1 MLAIAVHGGAGV
13 IPSADLTPQVDAAFR
28 AGLGAALRVGYAVL
42 SGGGSS
48 LDAVTAAVVALEE
61 DPLFNAGRGAVLC
74 ADGGHELDAAIMDGR
89 DLLAGAVAGV
99 RHVRNPVR
107 LARHVMEHTPHVM
120 LAGPGADALAAD
132 AGLESVPNDWFTTE
146 RRRAELD
153 RYRAGLARVGDEA
166 SLGTVGA
173 VALDAH
179 GHLAAAT
186 STGGM
191 TGKRAGRVGDTPI
204 IGAGT
209 YAADDCCAVSATG
222 HGEYFI
228 RAAVAHEIASLMRH
242 RGLGVQQAADA
253 VVHGQLVRLGGS
265 GGVIAVGRDGTI
277 AMPFNSPGMLRGA
290 MDSSG
295 RFETGVLKKVSDT
308 FLRKVV

>member
-13 IPSADLTPQVDAAFR
+13 IPSSELTPQVEAAFR
-28 AGLGAALRVGYAVL
+28 AGLGTALRAGYAVL
-42 SGGGSS
+42 AGGGSS
-48 LDAVTAAVVALEE
+48 LDAVTVAVQVLEE
-61 DPLFNAGRGAVLC
+61 DPLFNAGRGSVLC

-89 DLLAGAVAGV
+89 DLRAGAVAGV
-99 RHVRNPVR
+99 RQVRNPVL
-107 LARHVMEHTPHVM
+107 LARHLLERSPHVM

-132 AGLESVPNDWFTTE
+132 AGLECVPNDWFTTE
-146 RRRAELD
+146 RRRAELE
-153 RYRAGLARVGDEA
+153 RHRAGLARVGDEA

-173 VALDAH
+173 VALDGR

-191 TGKRAGRVGDTPI
+191 TGKRPGRVGDTPI

-222 HGEYFI
+222 HGEFFI
-228 RAAVAHEIASLMRH
+228 RASVAHEVASLMRY
-242 RGLGVQQAADA
+242 RGCDLRAAADE
-253 VVHGQLVRLGGS
+253 VVHRQLVRLGGS
-265 GGVIAVGRDGTI
+265 GGVIAVGRDGSI

-295 RFETGVLKKVSDT
+295 RFETGILK
-308 FLRKVV
+308 

>member
-42 SGGGSS
+42 AGGGSS

-61 DPLFNAGRGAVLC
+61 NPLFNAGRGAVLC

-89 DLLAGAVAGV
+89 DLRAGAVAGV

-173 VALDAH
+173 VALDAQ

-228 RAAVAHEIASLMRH
+228 RAAVAHEIASLMRY
-242 RGLGVQQAADA
+242 RGLGVQQASDE

-308 FLRKVV
+308 FFRKGV

>member
-13 IPSADLTPQVDAAFR
+13 VPAAELTPQLDAAFR
-28 AGLGAALRVGYAVL
+28 TGLGAALRAGYAVL
-42 SGGGSS
+42 EAGGSS
-48 LDAVTAAVVALEE
+48 LDAVTAAVVVLEE

-74 ADGGHELDAAIMDGR
+74 ADGGHELDAAIMDGA
-89 DLLAGAVAGV
+89 DLRAGAVAGL
-99 RHVRNPVR
+99 RRVRNPVL
-107 LARHVMEHTPHVM
+107 LARHLLERSPHVM
-120 LAGPGADALAAD
+120 LAGPGADALAA
-132 AGLESVPNDWFTTE
+132 AEGIECVPNDWFTTE
-146 RRRAELD
+146 RRRAELE
-153 RYRAGLARVGDEA
+153 RHRAGLARVGDEA

-173 VALDAH
+173 VALDGR

-191 TGKRAGRVGDTPI
+191 TGKRPGRVGDTPI

-222 HGEYFI
+222 HGEFFI
-228 RAAVAHEIASLMRH
+228 RAAVAHEIASLVRH
-242 RGLGVQQAADA
+242 RGLGVQAAADD
-253 VVHGQLVRLGGS
+253 VVHRQLVRLGGS
-265 GGVIAVGRDGTI
+265 GGVIAVGRDGSI

-295 RFETGVLKKVSDT
+295 RFETGIL
-308 FLRKVV
+308 

>member
-89 DLLAGAVAGV
+89 DLRAGAVAGV

-132 AGLESVPNDWFTTE
+132 AGLVSMPNDWFTTE

-173 VALDAH
+173 VALDAQ

-242 RGLGVQQAADA
+242 RGLGVQQAADE
-253 VVHGQLVRLGGS
+253 VVHAQLVRLGGS

-308 FLRKVV
+308 FFRKGV

>member
-13 IPSADLTPQVDAAFR
+13 IPSAELTPQVEAAFR
-28 AGLGAALRVGYAVL
+28 AGLGTALRAGYAVL
-42 SGGGSS
+42 AGGGSS
-48 LDAVTAAVVALEE
+48 LDAVTVAVQVLEE
-61 DPLFNAGRGAVLC
+61 DPLFNAGRGSVLC

-89 DLLAGAVAGV
+89 DLRAGAVAGV
-99 RHVRNPVR
+99 RQVRNPVL
-107 LARHVMEHTPHVM
+107 LARHLLERSPHVM

-132 AGLESVPNDWFTTE
+132 AGLECVPNDWFTTE
-146 RRRAELD
+146 RRRAELE
-153 RYRAGLARVGDEA
+153 RHRAGLARVGDEA

-173 VALDAH
+173 VALDGR

-191 TGKRAGRVGDTPI
+191 TGKRPGRVGDTPI

-222 HGEYFI
+222 HGEFFI
-228 RAAVAHEIASLMRH
+228 RASAAHEVASLMRY
-242 RGLGVQQAADA
+242 RGCDLRAAADE
-253 VVHGQLVRLGGS
+253 VVHRQLVRLGGS
-265 GGVIAVGRDGTI
+265 GGVIAVGRDGSI

-295 RFETGVLKKVSDT
+295 RFETGILK
-308 FLRKVV
+308 

>member
-13 IPSADLTPQVDAAFR
+13 VPAAELTPQLDAAFR
-28 AGLGAALRVGYAVL
+28 TGLGAALRAGYAVL
-42 SGGGSS
+42 EAGGSS
-48 LDAVTAAVVALEE
+48 LDAVTAAVVVLEE

-74 ADGGHELDAAIMDGR
+74 ADGGHELDAAIMDGA
-89 DLLAGAVAGV
+89 DLRAGAVAGL
-99 RHVRNPVR
+99 RRVRNPVL
-107 LARHVMEHTPHVM
+107 LARHLLERSPHVM
-120 LAGPGADALAAD
+120 LAGPGADALAA
-132 AGLESVPNDWFTTE
+132 AEGIECVPNDWFTTE
-146 RRRAELD
+146 RRRAELE
-153 RYRAGLARVGDEA
+153 RHRAGLARVGDEA

-173 VALDAH
+173 VALDGR

-191 TGKRAGRVGDTPI
+191 TGKRPGRVGDTPI

-222 HGEYFI
+222 HGEFFI
-228 RAAVAHEIASLMRH
+228 RAAVAHEIASLVRH
-242 RGLGVQQAADA
+242 RRLGVQAAADD
-253 VVHGQLVRLGGS
+253 VVHRQLVRLGGS
-265 GGVIAVGRDGTI
+265 GGVIAVGRDGSI

-295 RFETGVLKKVSDT
+295 RFETGI
-308 FLRKVV
+308 LR

>member
-13 IPSADLTPQVDAAFR
+13 VPAAELTPQLDAAFR
-28 AGLGAALRVGYAVL
+28 TGLGAALRAGYAVL
-42 SGGGSS
+42 EAGGSS
-48 LDAVTAAVVALEE
+48 LDAVTAAVVVLEE

-74 ADGGHELDAAIMDGR
+74 ADGGHELDAAIMDGA
-89 DLLAGAVAGV
+89 DLRAGAVAGL
-99 RHVRNPVR
+99 RRVRNPVL
-107 LARHVMEHTPHVM
+107 LARHLLERSPHVM
-120 LAGPGADALAAD
+120 LAGPGADALAA
-132 AGLESVPNDWFTTE
+132 AEGIECVPNDWFTTE
-146 RRRAELD
+146 RRRAELE
-153 RYRAGLARVGDEA
+153 RHRAGLARVGDEA

-173 VALDAH
+173 VALDGR

-191 TGKRAGRVGDTPI
+191 TGKRPGRVGDTPI

-222 HGEYFI
+222 HGEFFI
-228 RAAVAHEIASLMRH
+228 RAAVAHEIASLVRH
-242 RGLGVQQAADA
+242 RGLGVQAAAAD
-253 VVHGQLVRLGGS
+253 VVHRQLVRLGGS
-265 GGVIAVGRDGTI
+265 GGVIAVGRDGSI

-295 RFETGVLKKVSDT
+295 RFETGIL
-308 FLRKVV
+308 